1 MKRKELKELAK
12 KIASLEL
19 SIEAAPDDE
28 KNRQNAEL
36 EISRLAMRVSSLDEM
51 DALDELIQDFLKN
64 AH

>member
-28 KNRQNAEL
+28 KNR
-36 EISRLAMRVSSLDEM
+36 
-51 DALDELIQDFLKN
+51 
-64 AH
+64 